1 MNMTPCFVSDDS
13 GENTRALLIG
23 FYQKAWTHGAS
34 IAIGGFPAGQVAFPV
49 AVVLLESGDVVTVD
63 AKSVTID
70 APEEIFS
77 QYAWTGEVND
87 QSVSALNTCDNCNYA
102 REVTMLDGSRITV
115 CDGQSGEIVQVN
127 ADDTCDDCEPV
138 VTEHAREED

>member
-13 GENTRALLIG
+13 GEKTRALLAG

-34 IAIGGFPAGQVAFPV
+34 IAIGGFPAGQEAYLV

-63 AKSVTID
+63 AKSVTVD

-87 QSVSALNTCDNCNYA
+87 QSVNALNTCDNCNYA

-115 CDGQSGEIVQVN
+115 CDGQYGEMVQVN
-127 ADDTCDDCEPV
+127 ADDTCDDCEQL
-138 VTEHAREED
+138 VTEYDN

>member
-1 MNMTPCFVSDDS
+1 M
-13 GENTRALLIG
+13 LIG
-23 FYQKAWTHGAS
+23 FYQKVWTHGAS
-34 IAIGGFPAGQVAFPV
+34 IAIGGFSAWQEAYPV

-70 APEEIFS
+70 APEVIFS

-87 QSVSALNTCDNCNYA
+87 QSTDALNTCDNCNYA

-115 CDGQSGEIVQVN
+115 CDGQSGEMVQVN
-127 ADDTCDDCEPV
+127 ANDTYDDCEPV
-138 VTEHAREED
+138 VVADDN